1 MFFLMIYGAR
11 KIVFFSLDRLFYWK
25 YIFFIT
31 LETLATFFILN
42 YNNEYVKNKNKYK
55 LKKKSYKRLMKCG
68 RRHLIMWK
76 NLNDNERLKWQ

>member
-1 MFFLMIYGAR
+1 MIYGAR

-42 YNNEYVKNKNKYK
+42 YNNEYIKNKNKYK
-55 LKKKSYKRLMKCG
+55 LKKKSYKRLMKCS

>member
-1 MFFLMIYGAR
+1 MIYGAR

-55 LKKKSYKRLMKCG
+55 LKKK
-68 RRHLIMWK
+68 IV
-76 NLNDNERLKWQ
+76 